1 MLLDAE
7 NRNQSRYFFTSHYI
21 YLYFIYIYFIFS
33 HFADTNN
40 TINNKFS
47 DIISLISYIYIY
59 ILFI

>member
-1 MLLDAE
+1 MLKIEINLVI
-7 NRNQSRYFFTSHYI
+7 FLHLI
-21 YLYFIYIYFIFS
+21 IFIYILYFIFS